1 MEERINEEGK
11 LGKGEE
17 MRGNRL
23 RTDWE
28 SRNRWKETD
37 KRRCSRGGKQIEIKA
52 AIIAKSMI
60 KTIFRRL
67 LTEKY
72 LRQLSNP
79 LTFKNINQQPHYQ
92 FIYSQHQNQPIPSKQ

>member
-28 SRNRWKETD
+28 SRNR
-37 KRRCSRGGKQIEIKA
+37 
-52 AIIAKSMI
+52 
-60 KTIFRRL
+60 
-67 LTEKY
+67 
-72 LRQLSNP
+72 
-79 LTFKNINQQPHYQ
+79 
-92 FIYSQHQNQPIPSKQ
+92 